1 MASADTIPLN
11 LLSPAQIAPRLLRTA
26 ALFALGGVVAGF
38 VAYLFVPAMIAIIIG
53 LVVGLPV
60 VIVILLTLRARI
72 MLSGTVIHE
81 RRAFFS
87 HKVDVA
93 EAVTVELS
101 VRTARVNLVI
111 LRIGDGRNFV
121 TIPLAMYLDDAGRE
135 LPVRALRG
143 VADALDA
150 SELVPAAAMASVLVQ
165 QLRAEARDA
174 VLGERPLYRAM
185 RLALD
190 AARSSETTLTDAEV
204 AGLVD

>member
-1 MASADTIPLN
+1 MFGEALILQANFGEGQQAIPLN

-26 ALFALGGVVAGF
+26 ALFALGGAVAGF

-72 MLSGTVIHE
+72 MLSGTGIHE

-93 EAVTVELS
+93 EAVTVEL
-101 VRTARVNLVI
+101 VRTAPARIWSFSGSVTGR
-111 LRIGDGRNFV
+111 LRDDPARHV
-121 TIPLAMYLDDAGRE
+121 LSDDAGRE

-165 QLRAEARDA
+165 QLPRLDA

-190 AARSSETTLTDAEV
+190 ARPQL
-204 AGLVD
+204 

>member
-1 MASADTIPLN
+1 MANADTIPLN
-11 LLSPAQIAPRLLRTA
+11 LLAPSQIAPRLLRTA
-26 ALFALGGVVAGF
+26 ALFAFGGVVAGF
-38 VAYLFVPAMIAIIIG
+38 VFYLFVPAIIAIIIG

-60 VIVILLTLRARI
+60 VIVIMLTLRARI
-72 MLSGTVIHE
+72 LLSGTVIHE

-93 EAVTVELS
+93 EAVTVELA
-101 VRTARVNLVI
+101 VRAARVNLVI
-111 LRIGDGRNFV
+111 MRVGDGRNFV

-135 LPVRALRG
+135 LPVQALRG
-143 VADALDA
+143 LADALDA
-150 SELVPAAAMASVLVQ
+150 SELVPAVAMASVLVQ

-190 AARSSETTLTDAEV
+190 AGRSSESTLTDGEV
-204 AGLVD
+204 ASLVD